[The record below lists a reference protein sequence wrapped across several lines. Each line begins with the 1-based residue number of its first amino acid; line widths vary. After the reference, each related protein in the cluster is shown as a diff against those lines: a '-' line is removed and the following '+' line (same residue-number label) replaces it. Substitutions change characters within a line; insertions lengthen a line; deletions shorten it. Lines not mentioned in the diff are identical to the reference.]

1 MKKLLVPLCAALLA
15 SNAAYADSYVRAAY
29 SQANY
34 DEQDLSIG
42 VTGPGG
48 GVLLFD
54 GYDYGSSDYFSLAY
68 GMSISE
74 RISAEVELAYPM
86 SDTESSSVLVGDG
99 GALSAPGTF
108 ELEAESLQLTI
119 NAAYHFMERKAGGLD
134 PYVMA
139 GIGIADNSIE
149 GQRVTL
155 TPTNFATVE
164 DGDGTEFMYKF
175 GAGLGYHINDKMTV
189 DLSVTY
195 VDAGTVES
203 GKSAAGAGT
212 SPVPLSE
219 ALEFELETI
228 NYGLGFSYA
237 L

>member
-1 MKKLLVPLCAALLA
+1 
-15 SNAAYADSYVRAAY
+15 
-29 SQANY
+29 
-34 DEQDLSIG
+34 
-42 VTGPGG
+42 
-48 GVLLFD
+48 
-54 GYDYGSSDYFSLAY
+54 
-68 GMSISE
+68 
-74 RISAEVELAYPM
+74 
-86 SDTESSSVLVGDG
+86 
-99 GALSAPGTF
+99 
-108 ELEAESLQLTI
+108 
-119 NAAYHFMERKAGGLD
+119 
-134 PYVMA
+134 
-139 GIGIADNSIE
+139 
-149 GQRVTL
+149 
-155 TPTNFATVE
+155 
-164 DGDGTEFMYKF
+164 MYKF

>member
-29 SQANY
+29 SQATY
-34 DEQDLSIG
+34 DDQDLSIS
-42 VTGPGG
+42 VAGG
-48 GVLLFD
+48 GGTLLFD
-54 GYDYGSSDYFSLAY
+54 GYDHGSTGYFSLAY
-68 GMSISE
+68 GMSFSDK
-74 RISAEVELAYPM
+74 ISAEIELAYPM
-86 SDTESSSVLVGDG
+86 SDKESDSVAVSA
-99 GALSAPGTF
+99 GAPPAVPGTF
-108 ELEAESLQLTI
+108 ELEAESLQLSI
-119 NAAYHFMERKAGGLD
+119 NGVYHFMERKEGGLD
-134 PYVMA
+134 PYVLA